1 MHQNTMATTPKSWIN
16 AKRTSESGYGHEVQ
30 IFIDETFEKIEHVE
44 GLKTTLFPH
53 QKPVVKAMMDLEMN
67 RTFKVKDEYRGEKEF
82 EISTSAGVLSE
93 AVGSGKTID
102 VLSLILLQK
111 IPKVFPD
118 IADITML
125 DNASTSKYK
134 AYFTSI
140 VRRKFRNILRP
151 TIIFAGVSVVDQWVS
166 AIKTFTSLKFFTVF
180 DVRGLQRLID
190 IMANKQVNHYDIIIV
205 KNGKITR
212 PIVFPKNVTIEV
224 KNRCKSTLYIYN
236 VLANMRNFCW
246 ARSVIDDF
254 DTIRLPHN
262 AGIVSA
268 LFTWYISSTK
278 KSMPNKNIR
287 NMQFKTTADMLMYSN
302 YNCGNIMKNQILF
315 YNLNIRN
322 DAEFVKRT
330 NNISSPKFFAYVFSN
345 PNNQYMGFLGI
356 MGDDEANE
364 VMEMLNGDAVETA
377 AERLGIKTTKV
388 ADIFELMLG
397 KQYTKYKKSIDVL
410 EFIREVEPMQG
421 QRTPMSE
428 NPDPDDT
435 YKKSDLFIR
444 RVIEFN
450 YPNLKG
456 ILDNTKEEYSEIK
469 KVSSFAIERVK
480 SNIKDG
486 ECPICSGDLNDED
499 EEILIVKCCGVI
511 LCGMCCFGTVF
522 PKGQQ
527 TGQCSNCRSKLDLKC
542 LIYLNSEFDLTKIV
556 DEKLVEEED
565 FVEVDTPEQKEPDV
579 PRSKMLAMME
589 IIKGIV
595 PTECRRVD
603 VSIPNLMKGTHLM
616 PDTTYNKVLIFA
628 NYDETIR
635 NIKTS
640 LTEEKID
647 YWQLGGTHREITETV
662 ALFTYCKKTCVL
674 IVNSTKHCAGLNLQ
688 TATDLIFAH
697 KIIDPNVETQVIGR
711 GQRLGRTSRLR
722 VHFMMYQ
729 NEFDW
734 MVRNNTIREIPDTD
748 ETDVEIMTGLFSGL
762 DSTIPEDSN

>member
-1 MHQNTMATTPKSWIN
+1 MPPKSWIAQN
-16 AKRTSESGYGHEVQ
+16 RYASEGTNNDVQ
-30 IFIDETFEKIEHVE
+30 IFIDETFEKVEHVE
-44 GLKTTLFPH
+44 GLKTTLYPH

-67 RTFKVKDEYRGEKEF
+67 RTFPLREEYDVDNVYEVT
-82 EISTSAGVLSE
+82 TSAGVLSE

-111 IPKVFPD
+111 IPKVYPD
-118 IADITML
+118 IADIAMI
-125 DNASTSKYK
+125 DDESRYRSKS
-134 AYFTSI
+134 YFTSI

-180 DVRGLQRLID
+180 DVRGLQKLID
-190 IMANKQVNHYDIIIV
+190 IMANKRVNNYDIVIV

-212 PIVFPKNVTIEV
+212 PVIFPECIKIEV
-224 KNRCKSTLYIYN
+224 KNQSKSTLYIYN

-262 AGIVSA
+262 AGIVNS

-278 KSMPNKNIR
+278 KIMLNKVIR
-287 NMQFKTTADMLMYSN
+287 NTQFTTTADMLMYSN
-302 YNCGNIMKNQILF
+302 YNCGNIMKNNILF

-322 DAEFVKRT
+322 NADFVRNT

-345 PNNQYMGFLGI
+345 PNNQYMGFLGL
-356 MGDDEANE
+356 MDNAEANE
-364 VMEMLNGDAVETA
+364 IMEMLNGDAVETA

-388 ADIFELMLG
+388 SDIFELMLG
-397 KQYTKYKKSIDVL
+397 KQYTNYKKSIDVL

-421 QRTPMSE
+421 KRIPMSE
-428 NPDPDDT
+428 NPDTEDT

-444 RVIEFN
+444 RDIKYN

-456 ILDNTKEEYSEIK
+456 LLDNTKEEYTEIK

-480 SNIKDG
+480 NNIKEG
-486 ECPICSGDLNDED
+486 ECPICSGDLNDE
-499 EEILIVKCCGVI
+499 EEDILIVKCCGVI
-511 LCGMCCFGTVF
+511 LCSMCCFGTVF

-527 TGQCSNCRSKLDLKC
+527 TGQCSNCRSILNLKS

-556 DEKLVEEED
+556 EEKLVDDEIIHMD
-565 FVEVDTPEQKEPDV
+565 VPEQKESYT
-579 PRSKMLAMME
+579 PRSKMIAILE

-595 PTECRRVD
+595 PEERRSVD
-603 VSIPNLMKGTHLM
+603 VSIPNLMKGTHLL
-616 PDTTYNKVLIFA
+616 PDTPYNKVLIFA
-628 NYDETIR
+628 NYDETIK

-640 LTEEKID
+640 LYDEKIS
-647 YWQLGGTHREITETV
+647 YWHLGGTHREITSTV
-662 ALFTYCKKTCVL
+662 SLFTECKKTCVL

-688 TATDLIFAH
+688 TATDLIFVH

-734 MVRNNTIREIPDTD
+734 MMRCNTIREIPDTD
-748 ETDVEIMTGLFSGL
+748 VENLTGIFNGIDTSDNALNS
-762 DSTIPEDSN
+762 DDDIED